1 MKTKLIF
8 LSSLVSM
15 GMMLSGCTQF
25 DNGFSDL
32 DFFMIKYED
41 NFVDQVGEISP
52 EQSWDFST
60 IGGTR
65 GSALQTRAVTYDTD
79 GWYYPQEQTL
89 SWMKNEL
96 KEQTDNSSKC
106 NDFYWT
112 WIPGMSFEIVPIY
125 EGLAYM
131 KWDLYMK
138 VTSAD
143 GTETLCDQK
152 IWSKAENVQLKFNS
166 TQGGM
171 QYTENEVSLWYES
184 PYDKVFIWAYDDYN
198 GGKYYTGMNN
208 FGDCEMKRVGVRNG
222 KNVFKWTCNQ
232 NIGENRPTKVMFIY
246 DNNGTKTNIHGTDVY
261 YTFRNHGYYYWDNIT
276 WDGHDAGK
284 SDSPLSLYT
293 PTSVWN
299 DFGEYDDAKNSDG
312 FRAKPINLSSINS
325 SEWPL
330 GSIMTFYLKIT
341 DMNGADADC
350 GQVGDVNSSLN
361 KQIVYLNVPTEKMPT
376 NVDTGDDYV
385 TAIMGVEDSK
395 ISMPGSG
402 SDKDYNDVVFLIHG
416 KMPAPIVIDGIVS
429 KATFE
434 KRYMAEDLTD
444 SGDMD
449 FNDIVVDLKS
459 DRYTYWT
466 VNSSNEKTIDSELNG
481 EKTVTVNGEE
491 MTLNFTNGVCEQQ
504 TATIKHL
511 CGTVPI
517 RFKAG
522 DTFLPWITNPSDAV
536 MTKAQLEGD
545 YSNLKY
551 GKGIERTEGND
562 PNVSFTVTGWNS
574 ATNNV
579 SVYVGWKNGA
589 ATKPS
594 IDATTAVNADSY
606 INSGSDWQSTFP
618 ARGSVPCII
627 ATDVTDPWTAELVD
641 ITTTNWW
648 KSNFISS
655 K

>member
-65 GSALQTRAVTYDTD
+65 GSALQTRSVTYDD
-79 GWYYPQEQTL
+79 GWYYPQEKTL

-131 KWDLYMK
+131 NWDLYMK

-143 GTETLCDQK
+143 GTVTLCDQK

-166 TQGGM
+166 TQGDM

-184 PYDKVFIWAYDDYN
+184 PYDRVFIWAYDEN
-198 GGKYYTGMNN
+198 GHGGDYYTGMNN
-208 FGDCEMKRVGVRNG
+208 FGDCEMKKVGKRND
-222 KNVFKWTCNQ
+222 KNVFKWTCNKK
-232 NIGENRPTKVMFIY
+232 NDIPTKVGFIY

-261 YTFRNHGYYYWDNIT
+261 YTFRNHGYYYWDNPT
-276 WDGHDAGK
+276 WDADDAGK
-284 SDSPLSLYT
+284 SGSPLSLYT

-299 DFGEYDDAKNSDG
+299 DFGELDDANKSDG
-312 FRAKPINLSSINS
+312 FRAKPIDLSSINS

-330 GSIMTFYLKIT
+330 GSIMTFYLQIT
-341 DMNGADADC
+341 DMNGADPNC

-361 KQIVYLNVPTEKMPT
+361 KQIVYLNVPTENMPT

-395 ISMPGSG
+395 ISRPGSG

-416 KMPAPIVIDGIVS
+416 MMPAPIVIDNEVT

-466 VNSSNEKTIDSELNG
+466 VNSSNEKTIDSSING
-481 EKTVTVNGEE
+481 EKKVTVNGEE

-536 MTKAQLEGD
+536 MTKAQLEGN

-562 PNVSFTVTGWNS
+562 PNVSFPVTGWNS

-579 SVYVGWKNGA
+579 SVYVGWKDGA
-589 ATKPS
+589 ATEPS

-618 ARGSVPCII
+618 AIGSVPCII

-648 KSNFISS
+648 KLNFISS

>member
-65 GSALQTRAVTYDTD
+65 GSALQTRAVTYVD

-96 KEQTDNSSKC
+96 KEQTNNISQCK
-106 NDFYWT
+106 DFYWT

-125 EGLAYM
+125 EGKASM
-131 KWDLYMK
+131 DWDIYMK

-143 GTETLCDQK
+143 LTETLCDQK
-152 IWSKAENVQLKFNS
+152 IWSKAENVQLKFN

-171 QYTENEVSLWYES
+171 QYTENEVSLWYEA
-184 PYDKVFIWAYDDYN
+184 PYDKVFIWVYDENGN
-198 GGKYYTGMNN
+198 GGGHYTGMNN
-208 FGDCEMKRVGVRNG
+208 FGDCEMRKVDERNG

-232 NIGENRPTKVMFIY
+232 VLREERPTKVKFIY
-246 DNNGTKTNIHGTDVY
+246 DNNGTKTETDA
-261 YTFRNHGYYYWDNIT
+261 YTFRNHGYYYQNNPT

-284 SDSPLSLYT
+284 SGSPLSLYT
-293 PTSVWN
+293 LWK

-312 FRAKPINLSSINS
+312 FRAKPIDLSSINS
-325 SEWPL
+325 SKWPL

-341 DMNGADADC
+341 AINDAENS

-361 KQIVYLNVPTEKMPT
+361 KQIVYLKVPNENMPT
-376 NVDTGDDYV
+376 NVNTDDGYV
-385 TAIMGVEDSK
+385 TGIMGVEDSK
-395 ISMPGSG
+395 ITLSG

-416 KMPAPIVIDGIVS
+416 KMPAPIVIDNEVT

-444 SGDMD
+444 TGDMD

-466 VNSSNEKTIDSELNG
+466 VNNSSNEKTIDTSING
-481 EKTVTVNGEE
+481 PKTVTVNGEE

-504 TATIKHL
+504 TATVKHL

-522 DTFLPWITNPSDAV
+522 DTFLPWITNPSDAE
-536 MTKAQLEGD
+536 MTKAQLLGN
-545 YSNLKY
+545 YSNVKY

-589 ATKPS
+589 ATEPS
-594 IDATTAVNADSY
+594 IDATTAVNADLY

-618 ARGSVPCII
+618 GKGSVPCII
-627 ATDVTDPWTAELVD
+627 ATDVTDPWTAEHVN
-641 ITTTNWW
+641 ITTENWW

>member
-65 GSALQTRAVTYDTD
+65 GSALQTRAVTYDD
-79 GWYYPQEQTL
+79 GWYYPEDKTL
-89 SWMKNEL
+89 SWMKDQL
-96 KEQTDNSSKC
+96 KEQTDNSKKC
-106 NDFYWT
+106 KDFYWT

-125 EGLAYM
+125 EGKASM
-131 KWDLYMK
+131 DWDIYMK

-143 GTETLCDQK
+143 LTETLCDQK
-152 IWSKAENVQLKFNS
+152 IWTKAENVQLGYNS

-171 QYTENEVSLWYES
+171 QYTENEVSLWYEA
-184 PYDKVFIWAYDDYN
+184 PYDKVFIWVYDEN
-198 GGKYYTGMNN
+198 GNEGDYYTGMNN
-208 FGDCEMKRVGVRNG
+208 FGDCEMKKVGVRNG

-232 NIGENRPTKVMFIY
+232 DIGQNRPTKVIFIY
-246 DNNGTKTNIHGTDVY
+246 DNNGTKTQTDAY
-261 YTFRNHGYYYWDNIT
+261 SFRNHGYYYQDNPAWDA
-276 WDGHDAGK
+276 DDAGK
-284 SDSPLSLYT
+284 SGSPLSLYT
-293 PTSVWN
+293 PTIVWN
-299 DFGEYDDAKNSDG
+299 NFGKYDDAKNSDG

-325 SEWPL
+325 SKWPL

-341 DMNGADADC
+341 AINDAENS
-350 GQVGDVNSSLN
+350 GQEGDVNSSLN
-361 KQIVYLNVPTEKMPT
+361 KQIVYLDVPTENMPT
-376 NVDTGDDYV
+376 NVDTDDGYV
-385 TAIMGVEDSK
+385 TGIMGVEDSK
-395 ISMPGSG
+395 ISLSG

-416 KMPAPIVIDGIVS
+416 MMPAPIVIDKEVT

-449 FNDIVVDLKS
+449 FNDIVVDVKS

-466 VNSSNEKTIDSELNG
+466 VNSSNERTIDTEING
-481 EKTVTVNGEE
+481 EKKVTVNGKE
-491 MTLNFTNGVCEQQ
+491 MNLNFTNGVCEQQ

-517 RFKAG
+517 RFKVG

-536 MTKAQLEGD
+536 MTKAQLEGN
-545 YSNLKY
+545 YSNVKY
-551 GKGIERTEGND
+551 GKGFERTEGND
-562 PNVSFTVTGWNS
+562 PNVSFPVTGWNS

-579 SVYVGWKNGA
+579 SVYVGWKDGA
-589 ATKPS
+589 ATEPS

-627 ATDVTDPWTAELVD
+627 ATDVTDPWTAERVN
-641 ITTTNWW
+641 IKETNWW